1 MTSQLVRPLVCAPL
15 GQEMTLP
22 AMQRGCHLVTSL
34 IQREIASS
42 LQGIKV
48 GGWLAGSSDSRESG
62 TLAGHCRCSLQL
74 VQPC

>member
-1 MTSQLVRPLVCAPL
+1 
-15 GQEMTLP
+15 
-22 AMQRGCHLVTSL
+22 MQRGCHLVTSL